1 LQWRRIR
8 IGFVYWSRAPHL
20 IRQDRSRHDFGSMNW
35 RIGGVEFST
44 ERVMIA
50 VLKMVRFGVRVR
62 CGAHVLKI
70 RFRERR
76 LVSWEG
82 VLGCATTAKENNRD
96 ERRENG

>member
-1 LQWRRIR
+1 
-8 IGFVYWSRAPHL
+8 
-20 IRQDRSRHDFGSMNW
+20 MNW
-35 RIGGVEFST
+35 RTGGVEFST
-44 ERVMIA
+44 ERVVIA
-50 VLKMVRFGVRVR
+50 VSKMVRFGVRVR